1 MTRKITSFAAFL
13 ATAACQQPATTS
25 AEKPRDNQIVVSDV
39 PENSSTTTPIDQ
51 PPVAPRPPTSA
62 AQAPTSASQPPAP
75 HLDPDAKPIPDEKGP
90 LGAARRLQEYCDAV
104 ATKRYRTAYSYW
116 GGGGQASGMTFAQ
129 FRDSFGKYGAY
140 DCHIGKPGET
150 DGAAG
155 SIYIEIP
162 LQVTGVLSNGGGF
175 RLVGP
180 VTMKR
185 VNDVDGATPAQLR
198 WHIVNSGLKPRS

>member
-1 MTRKITSFAAFL
+1 MTKQLGVIVALLT
-13 ATAACQQPATTS
+13 TVACQQQATPQ
-25 AEKPRDNQIVVSDV
+25 AKHEQDGNIVVADM
-39 PENSSTTTPIDQ
+39 PESGSLTPPVNA
-51 PPVAPRPPTSA
+51 PPVAPPPPVTT
-62 AQAPTSASQPPAP
+62 APFNDQPPPP
-75 HLDPDAKPIPDEKGP
+75 HLDPDAPPIAAEKTA

-104 ATKRYRTAYSYW
+104 ATKRYRAAYSYW
-116 GGGGQASGMTFAQ
+116 GGDGQASGMTFAQ
-129 FRDSFGKYGAY
+129 FRDSFAKYRAY

-162 LQVTGVLSNGGGF
+162 LQVTGVLTRGGGF

-198 WHIVNSGLKPRS
+198 WHIVSSGLKPRP